1 VVPDHDGLPDIAAAL
16 GILAIEFGVTRLF
29 CEGGGKL
36 AASLLAA
43 NLVDELILF
52 QAGKVIGDDGL
63 PSVRGFGLETLGDAP
78 QFSLSDVRAVGP
90 DVISV
95 WRSKL

>member
-1 VVPDHDGLPDIAAAL
+1 MTDAHENRKS
-16 GILAIEFGVTRLF
+16 ILIV
-29 CEGGGKL
+29 GGGTAGWM
-36 AASLLAA
+36 AASLLAK

-63 PSVRGFGLETLGDAP
+63 PSVRGFGLETLGNAP
-78 QFSLSDVRAVGP
+78 QFSLSVVRAVGR

-95 WRSKL
+95 WHSKV